1 MENNVEEKELSEP
14 IEIESISNVVYDL
27 DMGSFDDR
35 LIEAYIQNPQML
47 RRVQKGSEDQLVCRF
62 VCTLLLYLSQA
73 V

>member
-35 LIEAYIQNPQML
+35 LIEAYIQNPQIRGFKRE
-47 RRVQKGSEDQLVCRF
+47 RRYQLVCRF